1 MKWTYTNQF
10 TEKERIDMF
19 SAYKDKFMRRDMRCR
34 KKPRQQIV
42 KAYRPQDYKPTPSL
56 SLFNIIPER
65 DVPRD
70 RHWRQ
75 YEKLCH
81 PCVINY
87 DFKCF
92 LVFGHLMKPSH
103 SFFKQYLK
111 FRTFIH
117 QIKNK
122 HQYIRKQE
130 IFRVLCCDLVRFDRI
145 HLKRQ
150 SA

>member
-1 MKWTYTNQF
+1 MKWRYTNQF
-10 TEKERIDMF
+10 TEKERIDML
-19 SAYKDKFMRRDMRCR
+19 SAYKDKFMRRDMRCS

-42 KAYRPQDYKPTPSL
+42 KAYRPQDYKPNGDYNDI
-56 SLFNIIPER
+56 NITFAEFIQYYPR

-103 SFFKQYLK
+103 SFFK
-111 FRTFIH
+111 
-117 QIKNK
+117 
-122 HQYIRKQE
+122 
-130 IFRVLCCDLVRFDRI
+130 
-145 HLKRQ
+145 
-150 SA
+150 